1 MFGRSQNPL
10 IGKPGAPAMAIQ
22 AAGLCRRYQRRW
34 VLVDV
39 GLEVPWGSVWMVAG
53 HNGAGKSTLLR
64 ILGGAIR
71 PDLGAGT
78 VAGWRLVHDRQAVR
92 RSSALLGH
100 SSGVYPSLSALENL
114 RIAARFLGRDAGRR
128 PLLEHLER
136 VGLAERA
143 DDPVATFSA
152 GMRKRAALALV
163 LLKDAPVVLLDEP
176 YGELD
181 PAGFHFVDDVVRE
194 LRGRGA
200 TVLVATHLLE
210 RGAELCDRALLLD
223 HGRLVWSGPAAEV
236 PDPALRR
243 PAVALAEAGR

>member
-1 MFGRSQNPL
+1 MFRRPSSP
-10 IGKPGAPAMAIQ
+10 IAIETTR
-22 AAGLCRRYQRRW
+22 LCRRYQRRW

-71 PDLGAGT
+71 ADLGSGT
-78 VAGWRLVHDRQAVR
+78 VAGWRLGADRQAVR
-92 RSSALLGH
+92 RSAALLGH
-100 SSGVYPSLSALENL
+100 SSGTYPSLTALENL
-114 RIAARFLGRDAGRR
+114 RIAARFLGRDAGR
-128 PLLEHLER
+128 PALLAHLER

-143 DDPVATFSA
+143 DDPVSTFSA
-152 GMRKRAALALV
+152 GMRKRVALALV
-163 LLKDAPVVLLDEP
+163 LLKDAPIVLLDEP

-181 PAGFHFVDDVVRE
+181 PAGFHFVDGVVRE
-194 LRGRGA
+194 LRDRGA

-223 HGRLVWSGPAAEV
+223 QGRLVWTGSAAEM
-236 PDPALRR
+236 PDPGLRR
-243 PAVALAEAGR
+243 PAVALAEGGR